1 MSCPGDV
8 GQAGLHALQC
18 ASLLACSNFNELK
31 SAILRSSAAG
41 AAQADVTGG
50 LQWVESLVDV
60 LQRILEA
67 ARGEEEGM
75 GESGGEPAAAAS
87 PDAPSRRRPRTSATS
102 GGADTCHHTLTVG
115 GGNHVNNLKM
125 SFITVLVGSVYGGRN
140 CPCHSVIPRFNG
152 YMDSVAQAGRP
163 WLLPCRWWV
172 RRRRGDGEE
181 AGAMRYDPCLPCTH
195 IHEGK
200 LELLSSLNST

>member
-31 SAILRSSAAG
+31 GAILRSSAAG
-41 AAQADVTGG
+41 AAQADAAGR

-75 GESGGEPAAAAS
+75 AESGDEPPAAAAAS
-87 PDAPSRRRPRTSATS
+87 PDAPSRRRPRTSTTS
-102 GGADTCHHTLTVG
+102 GGADTRHHTLTVG
-115 GGNHVNNLKM
+115 GGM
-125 SFITVLVGSVYGGRN
+125 SMTSRCPSFTVLVGSAYGGRN
-140 CPCHSVIPRFNG
+140 HPCHSVIPRFSG
-152 YMDSVAQAGRP
+152 YMESWLRQVGRGCCRAG
-163 WLLPCRWWV
+163 
-172 RRRRGDGEE
+172 G
-181 AGAMRYDPCLPCTH
+181 
-195 IHEGK
+195 
-200 LELLSSLNST
+200 